1 MEDIT
6 VMYHHIPKKARDR
19 ASFMFNRKEAERIEK
34 ATLGLISS
42 GLTLPNFTKFSTNFK
57 ISDFLIIELYHKSV
71 IRIFIPP
78 HRNVIGNVS
87 CHPMILNRVRF
98 CHSNFLIYA
107 P

>member
-42 GLTLPNFTKFSTNFK
+42 GLTLPNFTKIFKTFQNFGFSYYRTLPQ
-57 ISDFLIIELYHKSV
+57 ISYTYLH
-71 IRIFIPP
+71 
-78 HRNVIGNVS
+78 N
-87 CHPMILNRVRF
+87 
-98 CHSNFLIYA
+98 
-107 P
+107 